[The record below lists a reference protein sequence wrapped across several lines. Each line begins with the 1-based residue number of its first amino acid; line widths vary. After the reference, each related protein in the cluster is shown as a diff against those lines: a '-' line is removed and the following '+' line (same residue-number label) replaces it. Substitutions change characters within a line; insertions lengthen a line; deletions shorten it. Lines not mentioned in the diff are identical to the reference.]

1 MQRRI
6 DDFHSYS
13 SGRSPGRLMPS
24 RRASAQAAVR
34 SATTDRRAEYGP
46 GVGLVHSEPAAQSGT
61 WGSLSHLGLYAS
73 SGIRQWSRLLRGKV
87 RLNPKRLTVAVLV
100 AALPL
105 IVIST
110 VVLRPWLAS
119 RRYSLSSASLSLI
132 GAPDRTLAAKL
143 SYDKANA
150 TFYLNRNAATTS
162 TPSLLTNPAL
172 ANPVVAG
179 QRSGGYSLKLPS
191 HLAAGMTVYDQTTN
205 LFLTLDPELTTM
217 PGRDIGGHLVYPI
230 AGGGQDIYTV
240 KRNGVEEDLVFA
252 HAPAGS
258 MTVRYRLRLPSS
270 TVARQLPSGA
280 IGIYSSSPGSSTG
293 SSKDYM
299 VFALVAPVVVT
310 KPGASH
316 NPEGVSTKLSL
327 AGDQLSVNVTG
338 LSRVHGLF
346 SIDPS
351 VVVPSAL
358 SFATGN
364 NEGDISYGPNGTS
377 ISEAGLDGGSLSQ
390 GWTATTSLPTGTD
403 DATSVAYNGYVYE
416 IGGYNGNIVATVDYA
431 PINANGTLGSW
442 TATTSLPTATDF
454 ATSVAYNGY
463 VYEIGGCASTCP
475 TATVDYAAINS
486 NGALGSW
493 TATTSLPAATENA
506 TSVAYNGYVYEI
518 GGDASGITATV
529 DYAPI
534 NANGTLGSWTAT
546 TSLLTATY
554 LATSVAYNGYVYE
567 IGGALSGVA
576 IATVDYA
583 PINANGTLGAWTAT
597 TSLPA
602 ATYVATSVAYN
613 GYVYEIG
620 GDASGITGI
629 VDYATINSN
638 GTLRSWTATT
648 SLPATKNATS
658 VAYNGYVYEIGG
670 YNVSIFA
677 TVYYAPIDPAGVIG
691 GWGATGSLP
700 AATAGATSV
709 AYNGY
714 VYEIGGYTSA
724 ATTTVD
730 YAPINSNGTLG
741 SWTATTSLPTAT
753 YAATSVAYNGYVYE
767 IGGYTGSG
775 ITATVDYAPI
785 NSNGTLGSWT
795 ATTSLPTATRLA
807 TSVAY
812 NGYVY
817 EIGGSA
823 AGTPATVDY
832 APINSNGTLGSW
844 SATTSLPTATYAATS
859 VAYNGYVY
867 EIGGYTS
874 AATATVDYAPINA
887 NGTLGSWSATTSL
900 PTATYYATSVAY
912 NGYVYEIGGYYGSSD
927 FATVDYAPINS
938 NGTLGSWT
946 ATTSLPT
953 ATRLATSVAYNGYV
967 YEIGGYT
974 GSGITATVDYAPINS
989 NGTLGSWT
997 ATTSLPT
1004 ATHFATS
1011 VAYNG
1016 YVYEIGGCAST
1027 CPTATVDYASLQSI
1041 PRVGQYSM
1049 LVDLSGSPIEDPT
1062 PIELL
1067 SNLGNTGNPG
1077 IPGQVAGAGLG
1088 GVTVQYKF
1096 ASNSCTTFNNPNLI
1110 SAGPSFATPQKFSY
1124 TTDGCGNSTSQA
1136 RYVWLRFTID
1146 DSQTATFPDING
1158 NHTTIT
1164 RMELYYHPAANGR
1177 LHGGATFSNGSLQS
1191 LDAPP
1196 TPGTL

>member
-475 TATVDYAAINS
+475 TATVDYAPINS

-724 ATTTVD
+724 AIATVD
-730 YAPINSNGTLG
+730 YALINANGTLG
-741 SWTATTSLPTAT
+741 SWTATTSLPAAT
-753 YAATSVAYNGYVYE
+753 YY
-767 IGGYTGSG
+767 
-775 ITATVDYAPI
+775 
-785 NSNGTLGSWT
+785 
-795 ATTSLPTATRLA
+795 
-807 TSVAY
+807 
-812 NGYVY
+812 
-817 EIGGSA
+817 
-823 AGTPATVDY
+823 
-832 APINSNGTLGSW
+832 
-844 SATTSLPTATYAATS
+844 ATS

-887 NGTLGSWSATTSL
+887 NGTLGSW
-900 PTATYYATSVAY
+900 
-912 NGYVYEIGGYYGSSD
+912 
-927 FATVDYAPINS
+927 
-938 NGTLGSWT
+938 T

-967 YEIGGYT
+967 YEIGGSAGGT
-974 GSGITATVDYAPINS
+974 TTTVDYAPINS

>member
-475 TATVDYAAINS
+475 TATVDYAPINS

-518 GGDASGITATV
+518 GGDASAATATV

-534 NANGTLGSWTAT
+534 NNGGPGTL
-546 TSLLTATY
+546 
-554 LATSVAYNGYVYE
+554 
-567 IGGALSGVA
+567 SGW
-576 IATVDYA
+576 
-583 PINANGTLGAWTAT
+583 GAT
-597 TSLPA
+597 TSLP
-602 ATYVATSVAYN
+602 
-613 GYVYEIG
+613 
-620 GDASGITGI
+620 
-629 VDYATINSN
+629 
-638 GTLRSWTATT
+638 TATD
-648 SLPATKNATS
+648 
-658 VAYNGYVYEIGG
+658 
-670 YNVSIFA
+670 F
-677 TVYYAPIDPAGVIG
+677 
-691 GWGATGSLP
+691 
-700 AATAGATSV
+700 ATSV

-724 ATTTVD
+724 AIATVD
-730 YAPINSNGTLG
+730 YALINANGTLG
-741 SWTATTSLPTAT
+741 SWTATTSLPAAT
-753 YAATSVAYNGYVYE
+753 YY
-767 IGGYTGSG
+767 
-775 ITATVDYAPI
+775 
-785 NSNGTLGSWT
+785 
-795 ATTSLPTATRLA
+795 
-807 TSVAY
+807 
-812 NGYVY
+812 
-817 EIGGSA
+817 
-823 AGTPATVDY
+823 
-832 APINSNGTLGSW
+832 
-844 SATTSLPTATYAATS
+844 ATS